1 MQLLYAIIVFAYVK
15 GAYILSSE
23 NKGCLA
29 WNWGIISIKLPQRE
43 ALIYKLFKMNA
54 SVWGNFTE
62 KHLSLE
68 RMDIWYRMSFYLRD
82 HGFNPDQHPN
92 LIALSLTFDERVTR
106 VEVSVCLLSL
116 KHLLHLHVY
125 VWNKHAKHADH
136 FWDYPKEKHFSL
148 HLRISATTWSNLIVL
163 VCKFSKSWLVS
174 PLENVTKTT
183 STNSTCQIFN
193 TGQCHC

>member
-1 MQLLYAIIVFAYVK
+1 MLTPIDHSNISRIWTDSLIKCQRKWNV
-15 GAYILSSE
+15 SSE

-43 ALIYKLFKMNA
+43 ALIYTFQNECLCLRKLYRKTN
-54 SVWGNFTE
+54 
-62 KHLSLE
+62 LSLE
-68 RMDIWYRMSFYLRD
+68 RMDIWYRMSWYRMSFYLRD

-136 FWDYPKEKHFSL
+136 FWDYPKEKHIAFK
-148 HLRISATTWSNLIVL
+148 N
-163 VCKFSKSWLVS
+163 
-174 PLENVTKTT
+174 
-183 STNSTCQIFN
+183 
-193 TGQCHC
+193 